1 MQLGQSQYIIKIT
14 DSFFNGELKELFI
27 DICRMIENIDKVSG
41 PGLSYIASKAE
52 LAIYIQNPFY
62 SRKISIGK
70 RQYKSLFS
78 FRTDICKSFI
88 DYIMRNK
95 LVSEHLIYVYNSIE
109 QVRRFEPIYI
119 QSADCNTIYS
129 ILR

>member
-1 MQLGQSQYIIKIT
+1 MNNSYQLKMQLGQSQYIIKIT

-70 RQYKSLFS
+70 RQFS

-109 QVRRFEPIYI
+109 QVRRFEPI
-119 QSADCNTIYS
+119 IYTVS
-129 ILR
+129 RL

>member
-1 MQLGQSQYIIKIT
+1 MNNSYQLKMQLDQSQYIIKIT

-27 DICRMIENIDKVSG
+27 DICKMTENIDKVLG

-88 DYIMRNK
+88 DYIIKNK
-95 LVSEHLIYVYNSIE
+95 LVSEYLIYTYISIE
-109 QVRRFEPIYI
+109 QVRRFEPI
-119 QSADCNTIYS
+119 IYTVS
-129 ILR
+129 RL

>member
-1 MQLGQSQYIIKIT
+1 MNNSRQLKMQLGQSHCIINIT

-27 DICRMIENIDKVSG
+27 DICKMAENIDKVSG
-41 PGLSYIASKAE
+41 PGLSYIASSAL

-88 DYIMRNK
+88 DYIIKNK
-95 LVSEHLIYVYNSIE
+95 LVSEYLIYTYISIE
-109 QVRRFEPIYI
+109 QVRRFEPI
-119 QSADCNTIYS
+119 IYTVS
-129 ILR
+129 RL

>member
-1 MQLGQSQYIIKIT
+1 MNNSYQLKMQLGQSQCIIKIT

-27 DICRMIENIDKVSG
+27 DICKMVENIDKVLG

-70 RQYKSLFS
+70 RQYESLFS

-88 DYIMRNK
+88 DYIIKNK
-95 LVSEHLIYVYNSIE
+95 LVSEYLIYTYISIE
-109 QVRRFEPIYI
+109 QVRRFEPI
-119 QSADCNTIYS
+119 IYTVS
-129 ILR
+129 RL

>member
-1 MQLGQSQYIIKIT
+1 
-14 DSFFNGELKELFI
+14 
-27 DICRMIENIDKVSG
+27 MIENIDKVSG

-62 SRKISIGK
+62 SRKISIGE

-109 QVRRFEPIYI
+109 QVRRFEPIIYTVSRLQCNI
-119 QSADCNTIYS
+119 QYTKIKAQIGGSFIFLQS
-129 ILR
+129 VLLL